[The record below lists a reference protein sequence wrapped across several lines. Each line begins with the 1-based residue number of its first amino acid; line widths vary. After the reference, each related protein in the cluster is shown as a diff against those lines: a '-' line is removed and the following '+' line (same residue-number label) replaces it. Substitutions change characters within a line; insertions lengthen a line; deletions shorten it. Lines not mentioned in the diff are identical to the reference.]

1 MIRSLFTAATGML
14 VQQRHLD
21 VISNNIANANTNGY
35 KKSRADF
42 QELMYQTIRMA
53 GVRTEEGNQVPT
65 GIQIG
70 HGALMASVQKL
81 FSQGD
86 YNHTESELDLA
97 IEGAGFFQITLPT
110 GDKAYTRAGSFKTDS
125 EGRVVTADGYLLD
138 PNITIPQDTTRVSI
152 EADGTVSV
160 ATQGQSKPQQVGKI
174 EIATFTNMAGLS
186 AIGKNLFVETDASGT
201 PITGNPNQNG
211 LGSIRQG
218 YLEMSNVNIVQ
229 EMVNMIISQRA
240 YEVNSKAIQTADEFL
255 KIANNVS
262 R

>member
-1 MIRSLFTAATGML
+1 MIRSLFTAATGMM

-21 VISNNIANANTNGY
+21 VISNNIANANTAGY
-35 KKSRADF
+35 KRSRADF
-42 QELMYQTIRMA
+42 QELMYQTIRAA

-70 HGALMASVQKL
+70 HGSLLASVQKL

-97 IEGAGFFQITLPT
+97 IEGQGFFQITLPT
-110 GDKAYTRAGSFKTDS
+110 GDKAYSRAGSFKTDS
-125 EGRVVTADGYLLD
+125 EGRMVTADGYLLE
-138 PNITIPQDTTRVSI
+138 PNITIPQDATKVSI

-160 ATQGQSKPQQVGKI
+160 MTQGQSRPQQVGKI
-174 EIATFTNMAGLS
+174 ELATFTNPAGLS
-186 AIGKNLFVETDASGT
+186 AMGKSLFMETDASGT
-201 PITGNPNQNG
+201 PITGAPNQNG

-229 EMVNMIISQRA
+229 EMVNMIVSQRA